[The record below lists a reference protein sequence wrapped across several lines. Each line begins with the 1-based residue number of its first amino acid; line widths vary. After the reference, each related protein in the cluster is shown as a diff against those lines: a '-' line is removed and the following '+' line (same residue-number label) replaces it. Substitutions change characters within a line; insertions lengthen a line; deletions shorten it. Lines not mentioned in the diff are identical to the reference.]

1 VPTQR
6 RTWLAIFAALVLFLP
21 NSGSFL
27 FSQQQPPLPPPSQ
40 APPPPGQAMSPQQLD
55 DLVAP
60 IALYPDP
67 LLGQILAASTYPL
80 ELTEAGQWLQQ
91 YRGLQGKKLMDE
103 ARKQNWDPSIEA
115 LVAFPEVVQRLTQDV
130 RWTTDLGNAFLA
142 QQADVMAAVQRMRAR
157 AEANGKLMSNQ
168 QQNVTTQTQGGQTA
182 IDIQP
187 ANPQVVY
194 VPDYNP
200 AWVWGP
206 PVYGYY
212 PPLFYPGLDVG
223 FSFFPGIS
231 LGLYFGGCCGWGG
244 WGWGFNWFGGGI
256 FVNNNFFHRY
266 GYREFGERG
275 FRGSE
280 AWAHDPG
287 HRMGVPYGNAAVANR
302 FRGDAGSRGSNFN
315 AGNRGDAGERGA
327 AERGSEARFGSSQ
340 FEQRSEGG
348 NHSAFG
354 GAESGGRAQFEG
366 DHGFHS
372 MGGGGFG
379 GGGFRGGGGFGGGGG
394 GHGGGGRR

>member
-1 VPTQR
+1 
-6 RTWLAIFAALVLFLP
+6 
-21 NSGSFL
+21 
-27 FSQQQPPLPPPSQ
+27 
-40 APPPPGQAMSPQQLD
+40 
-55 DLVAP
+55 
-60 IALYPDP
+60 
-67 LLGQILAASTYPL
+67 
-80 ELTEAGQWLQQ
+80 
-91 YRGLQGKKLMDE
+91 
-103 ARKQNWDPSIEA
+103 
-115 LVAFPEVVQRLTQDV
+115 
-130 RWTTDLGNAFLA
+130 
-142 QQADVMAAVQRMRAR
+142 MAAVQRMRAR

-168 QQNVTTQTQGGQTA
+168 QQSVTTQTQDGQTA

-206 PVYGYY
+206 PLYGYY

-244 WGWGFNWFGGGI
+244 WGWGFNWFGGGL
-256 FVNNNFFHRY
+256 FVNNFFFHRY
-266 GYREFGERG
+266 GFREFGAAG

-287 HRMGVPYGNAAVANR
+287 HRLGVPYGNAAVASR
-302 FRGDAGSRGSNFN
+302 FQGAAGSRASSFN
-315 AGNRGDAGERGA
+315 AANRGNATQRA
-327 AERGSEARFGSSQ
+327 SEGRFGSSQ

-354 GAESGGRAQFEG
+354 GAQPGGRAQFES

-372 MGGGGFG
+372 SGGGFG
-379 GGGFRGGGGFGGGGG
+379 GGGFRGGGFGGGGHGGG